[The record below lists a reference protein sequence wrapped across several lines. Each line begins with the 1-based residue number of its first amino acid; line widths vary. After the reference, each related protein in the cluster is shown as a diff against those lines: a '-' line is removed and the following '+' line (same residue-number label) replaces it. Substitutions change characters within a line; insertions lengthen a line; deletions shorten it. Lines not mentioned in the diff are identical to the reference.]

1 MPRIWSNCT
10 YMKFHVSKEL
20 KSMVNDCLNILI
32 DNGIFATSEIC
43 FLYKKNNIWY
53 LRCGSR
59 DLGFLDADDG
69 DKEFKDLLIAIKNTV
84 KRDFVGVVFPNG
96 WKKSCFEGD
105 FSVVLDDASMIEV
118 FREAF
123 MPMDETLGGRFYWF
137 VPCIGFSEYCRGPI
151 DFVYDR
157 LKKKVYVPFAG
168 LVDKG
173 MEITMMVYRDIFFD
187 KWENNM
193 ISVPVYLENGEK
205 FECAWNSG
213 ILKRL
218 PSLCF
223 NGLSFRERNLE
234 DGTIRILPLNSQEY
248 EYFDIQEKGKDLI
261 CTFTVVP
268 GKLVIQW
275 I

>member
-1 MPRIWSNCT
+1 
-10 YMKFHVSKEL
+10 
-20 KSMVNDCLNILI
+20 
-32 DNGIFATSEIC
+32 
-43 FLYKKNNIWY
+43 
-53 LRCGSR
+53 
-59 DLGFLDADDG
+59 
-69 DKEFKDLLIAIKNTV
+69 
-84 KRDFVGVVFPNG
+84 
-96 WKKSCFEGD
+96 
-105 FSVVLDDASMIEV
+105 
-118 FREAF
+118 
-123 MPMDETLGGRFYWF
+123 
-137 VPCIGFSEYCRGPI
+137 
-151 DFVYDR
+151 
-157 LKKKVYVPFAG
+157 
-168 LVDKG
+168 
-173 MEITMMVYRDIFFD
+173 MVYRDIFFD